1 MHVTSIHHPR
11 LSGLGR
17 NPAAPRNVLVR
28 LVAHKAGRHGI
39 HRRRGRLDD
48 AVAEALLEHGGH
60 EAAVRLSGDRIS
72 PAVRRRI
79 AEHHDPA
86 IRDAH
91 ADFVR
96 GMVDRDVPFG
106 LDALEEAYGRPRT
119 ALVEA
124 PDPRVRAAVAR
135 TWTDRPLAAQ
145 VALLAD
151 PDPRVRAAATAHPHP
166 GVPPEWRERCLADPA
181 ARANVASY
189 LPLTSDQFDRLVGDE
204 DEKVRQAVAGNPC
217 LSAEMVAR
225 LVEVE
230 DPLVRVAVVM
240 SRHVDAGTRDRL
252 YALLEAGAAE
262 GDIWADV
269 ALHWNTAEP
278 DWLREAPLDERMTYL
293 DCPHP
298 AFRGVLATCRDLPD
312 EAWQR
317 LDDDPE
323 VSVRRAAAQR
333 PDAPPE
339 VLERLARAHGEAH
352 HVRPLL
358 VDHPRFPRHLLR
370 TFVDEPEAHV
380 RYMALEDP
388 ELPVAGLRRLAADTE
403 AFVRR
408 GAARH
413 PRVTEALLE
422 RLLSDPDPEVADDA
436 AANPVLRPARME
448 RILADAG
455 L

>member
-1 MHVTSIHHPR
+1 MTSIHHPR

-17 NPAAPRNVLVR
+17 NPAAPRDVLVR
-28 LVAHKAGRHGI
+28 LAAHKAGRQGI
-39 HRRRGRLDD
+39 QGRRGRLDD
-48 AVAEALLEHGGH
+48 TVAEALLEHGGH

-72 PAVRRRI
+72 PAVRRRV

-86 IRDAH
+86 IRDAR

-96 GMVDRDVPFG
+96 GMVGRDVPFG
-106 LDALEEAYGRPRT
+106 LDVLEEAYGRPRT
-119 ALVEA
+119 ALVED
-124 PDPRVRAAVAR
+124 PDPHVRAAVAR
-135 TWTDRPLAAQ
+135 TWTDRPLTAQ
-145 VALLAD
+145 TALLAD
-151 PDPRVRAAATAHPHP
+151 PDPRVRAAATMPPHA
-166 GVPPEWRERCLADPA
+166 GVPPEWTERCLADPA
-181 ARANVASY
+181 VRANVASY
-189 LPLTSDQFDRLVGDE
+189 LPLTSDQFDRLLGDE
-204 DEKVRQAVAGNPC
+204 DERVRQAVAENPS

-225 LVEVE
+225 LVDVE
-230 DPLVRVAVVM
+230 DPLVRVAAAM

-252 YALLEAGAAE
+252 YALVEAGAAE
-262 GDIWADV
+262 GDSWADV

-278 DWLREAPLDERMTYL
+278 DWLRRAPLDERMTYL

-298 AFRGVLATCRDLPD
+298 VFRRVLATCRDLPD
-312 EAWQR
+312 AAWRR

-333 PDAPPE
+333 PDTPPE

-380 RYMALEDP
+380 RCMALEDP
-388 ELPVAGLRRLAADTE
+388 ELPVAGLSRLAADTE

-413 PRVTEALLE
+413 PRLTEALLE
-422 RLLSDPDPEVADDA
+422 QLLSDPDPVVTDDA

-448 RILADAG
+448 RMLAEAG